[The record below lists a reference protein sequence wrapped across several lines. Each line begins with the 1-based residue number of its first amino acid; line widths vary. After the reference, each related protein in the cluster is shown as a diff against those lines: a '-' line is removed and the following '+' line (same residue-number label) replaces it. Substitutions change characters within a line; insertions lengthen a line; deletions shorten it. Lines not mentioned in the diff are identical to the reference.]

1 MDNKFYVYCHKRKTD
16 GKCFYIG
23 KGSGNRYK
31 SKSGRNQ
38 YWHNIVN
45 KHGFKTEILVNNIT
59 EEKAFELE
67 SEFCKQI
74 GYENLC
80 NLHVENGWGG
90 HSKTEETKQKLYTDI
105 RNKHVSESLKGY
117 KQTEEH
123 IRKRSINLKGKS
135 NLKNKKPKPDG
146 FGQIISN
153 KLKGGK
159 RISIR
164 KSVLQYN
171 LEGNFIKEWDS
182 ILEICTIL
190 FNDASKNPNITAC
203 CKNRIKSAYGYI
215 WKYKT

>member
-1 MDNKFYVYCHKRKTD
+1 MERKFYVYCHKRKTD

-23 KGSGNRYK
+23 KGTGNRYK

-45 KHGFKTEILVNNIT
+45 KHGFESEILVNNIT
-59 EEKAFELE
+59 EEKAFKLE

-80 NLHVENGWGG
+80 NLHIENGWGG

-123 IRKRSINLKGKS
+123 IKKRSAHLKGKS

-146 FGQIISN
+146 FGQNISN
-153 KLKGGK
+153 KLKGGE

-164 KSVLQYN
+164 KSVLQYD
-171 LEGNFIKEWDS
+171 LKDNFIKEWDS
-182 ILEICTIL
+182 ILEICIVL
-190 FNDASKNPNITAC
+190 FNDVSKNSNITAC
-203 CKNRIKSAYGYI
+203 CKNRTKSAYGFI
-215 WKYKT
+215 WKYKN

>member
-1 MDNKFYVYCHKRKTD
+1 MDNKFYVYCHRRKTD
-16 GKCFYIG
+16 NKCFYIG

-45 KHGFKTEILVNNIT
+45 KHGFEAEILVNNIT

-80 NLHVENGWGG
+80 NLHIENGWGG
-90 HSKTEETKQKLYTDI
+90 HSKSEETKQKLYTDI
-105 RNKHVSESLKGY
+105 RNKRVSKSLKGY

-123 IRKRSINLKGKS
+123 IKKRSAHLKGKS
-135 NLKNKKPKPDG
+135 NLKNKKPKPDE
-146 FGQIISN
+146 FGQNVSN
-153 KLKGGK
+153 KLKGRK

-164 KSVLQYN
+164 KPILQYD
-171 LEGNFIKEWDS
+171 LRGNFIKEWGS
-182 ILEICTIL
+182 ILEICIVL
-190 FNDASKNPNITAC
+190 FDDVSKNPNITAC